1 MAGVIGLPSS
11 TPRCSRISPMSTPYP
26 RDLVGYG
33 GNPPHPRWPGE
44 ARIAVNFVI
53 NYEEGSEYNV
63 HDDGFSEAT
72 LTESGSTNYGVK
84 GRDLAAEGLF
94 EYGSR
99 VGFSR
104 VLRLFKERGL
114 PITVFRC
121 ALVPDANPAR
131 RSTIPAASFDVCS
144 PTSQRVH
151 ATS

>member
-1 MAGVIGLPSS
+1 
-11 TPRCSRISPMSTPYP
+11 MSTPYP

-72 LTESGSTNYGVK
+72 LTEAGGADSGVQ

-99 VGFSR
+99 VGFWR
-104 VLRLFKERGL
+104 VLRIFKERGL
-114 PITVFRC
+114 PMTVFGC
-121 ALVPDANPAR
+121 ALALERNPAVAAAI
-131 RSTIPAASFDVCS
+131 RSAGFDVCS
-144 PTSQRVH
+144 HGLALDQALGAHRG
-151 ATS
+151 AGA